1 MKLCNSSIWEH
12 MLEISQ
18 SRKTTIIITT
28 HYVEEARQANMVCD
42 GKLKMEGLVFRI
54 IGNEGV

>member
-1 MKLCNSSIWEH
+1 MQLCSFSIWEH

-42 GKLKMEGLVFRI
+42 GKLKMEDLLFRRT
-54 IGNEGV
+54 GNEVG

>member
-1 MKLCNSSIWEH
+1 MKLCNFSLWEH

-18 SRKTTIIITT
+18 SGKTTIIITT

-42 GKLKMEGLVFRI
+42 GKLKIEGLVFRRT
-54 IGNEGV
+54 GNEVV